1 MISSSLSRKYFVFS
15 SSSCSSQSFFTTWLD
30 QNIFT
35 FSQNTGL
42 DFNSFANLSLE
53 RKWIAAQMS
62 WSRFRRRHSLSLI
75 SVVRLNTSS
84 QIFSKM
90 SCLNS
95 WFSFKENGSL
105 FKILNCLIND
115 DFPTPASPRT
125 KIFIVDLST

>member
-1 MISSSLSRKYFVFS
+1 M
-15 SSSCSSQSFFTTWLD
+15 FFTSWLD

-35 FSQNTGL
+35 FSQNSGL
-42 DFNSFANLSLE
+42 DLDLNSFANLSLD

-62 WSRFRRRHSLSLI
+62 WFRVRRRLSLALI
-75 SVVRLNTSS
+75 SLASLTTSS

-90 SCLNS
+90 SSLNS

-125 KIFIVDLST
+125 KIFIVELST